1 MRICIFCVC
10 VCVCACFFFNDV
22 QRKLQRLQLKVFSCF
37 LSPTHAPSLLPMNLL
52 LSITDFGA
60 LLVACNLL
68 LLRGTCSMAVANCV
82 PAPAPHGTSQ
92 ASMGSIWDK
101 ERGEM
106 YSLPAH
112 RYGLCSPLSG
122 EEHLAPPKLG
132 WPEMSRTFCC
142 PPCSLFFL
150 FFPNQIFLLSEKIH
164 EDGAVALKQCSRAIP
179 STHSLAGSQTH
190 GSFILVQKSSRPWG
204 PHACR
209 DTPVPSLTR
218 QKMAVLFQ
226 GEWAA
231 DKRPGCAGQTIRRDI
246 STYGFVYLIGK
257 LIGSF
262 WSFSESHKGNFLE
275 QEQTQ
280 VCKSLSQLWIL
291 IKTILCDS

>member
-1 MRICIFCVC
+1 MVLRSPGLCSPPPRQQCSCSQPNPTSKAALGSRANPLQHKSKRAGFGGEDLHIL
-10 VCVCACFFFNDV
+10 CVCACFFFNDV

-60 LLVACNLL
+60 LLVACILL

-106 YSLPAH
+106 YSLLAH
-112 RYGLCSPLSG
+112 RRGLCSPLSG

-132 WPEMSRTFCC
+132 WPEVSRTFCC

-190 GSFILVQKSSRPWG
+190 GGFILVQKSSWP
-204 PHACR
+204 
-209 DTPVPSLTR
+209 
-218 QKMAVLFQ
+218 
-226 GEWAA
+226 
-231 DKRPGCAGQTIRRDI
+231 
-246 STYGFVYLIGK
+246 
-257 LIGSF
+257 
-262 WSFSESHKGNFLE
+262 
-275 QEQTQ
+275 
-280 VCKSLSQLWIL
+280 
-291 IKTILCDS
+291 